1 MGCSCKHGKKK
12 LISCTWTLFWKW
24 APFKDRWDEMT
35 MVVTAM
41 MRMMMAL
48 YLPTYYGLLLCWEL
62 GCTVVFSYCDNP
74 VKIFQDEETEAYQEL
89 ICPRLRMGNGSGQGM
104 NPTGARCELTMLTG
118 EVFYNWGQAR
128 QNYTSLLLAW
138 IGVPYWV
145 CRQRIWCFP
154 FPPMW
159 QCCVHGA
166 CRTGWAA
173 SLGFAEFS
181 YGRYWKMLVCSFLF
195 HPSPFK
201 IFIIRIR
208 GS

>member
-1 MGCSCKHGKKK
+1 MFG
-12 LISCTWTLFWKW
+12 
-24 APFKDRWDEMT
+24 
-35 MVVTAM
+35 
-41 MRMMMAL
+41 
-48 YLPTYYGLLLCWEL
+48 
-62 GCTVVFSYCDNP
+62 YCDNP

-104 NPTGARCELTMLTG
+104 NRTGAPCELTVLAG
-118 EVFYNWGQAR
+118 EVFYNRGQAR
-128 QNYTSLLLAW
+128 PNSHFAAS
-138 IGVPYWV
+138 GVDW
-145 CRQRIWCFP
+145 RQQIWCFP

-201 IFIIRIR
+201 TFIIRIR